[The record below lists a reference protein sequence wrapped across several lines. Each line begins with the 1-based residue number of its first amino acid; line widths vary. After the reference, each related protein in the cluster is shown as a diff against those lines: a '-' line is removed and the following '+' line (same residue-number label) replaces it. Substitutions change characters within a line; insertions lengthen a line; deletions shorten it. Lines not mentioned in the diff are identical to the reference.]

1 MSDATRRSFLKA
13 KPVATQRLATASG
26 PTVDAATP
34 ARSRRAFLQATAAG
48 AAGVAVVTTGP
59 KLAGAVLHGASNT
72 TPLAQVIKPSSPP
85 PSETVMAY
93 VRDAERGEVT
103 VLSGTRETTYR
114 DPALAKRLIDAG
126 R

>member
-1 MSDATRRSFLKA
+1 MSDATRRSFLKL
-13 KPVATQRLATASG
+13 KPVAPQRLATASG
-26 PTVDAATP
+26 PTADAPTSAQ
-34 ARSRRAFLQATAAG
+34 SRRAFLQATAAG

-59 KLAGAVLHGASNT
+59 KLAGASNT
-72 TPLAQVIKPSSPP
+72 TPLAQVVKPSSPP

-114 DPALAKRLIDAG
+114 DPALAQRLIDAG

>member
-1 MSDATRRSFLKA
+1 MSDATRRSFLRVSPAAPK
-13 KPVATQRLATASG
+13 RLATPAG
-26 PTVDAATP
+26 PTVDAPTSAQ
-34 ARSRRAFLQATAAG
+34 SRRSFLQATAAG

-72 TPLAQVIKPSSPP
+72 TPLAQVVKPSSPP

-103 VLSGTRETTYR
+103 VLAGTRETTYR
-114 DPALAKRLIDAG
+114 DPALVQRMIDAG